1 MSDVGQLNVRV
12 GMDSSGFQNGISNLN
27 REMKR
32 VQSEFQLASS
42 ELGKHGSALDGLR
55 LNSDRLTR
63 QTEIQRQKVEALEAA
78 HQKSVE
84 TKGADARATQELEI
98 KLNKAKA
105 TLNGMEQD
113 LKSLNQEIAKQES
126 GWYKMGK
133 ALEPIGQKMQDIGK
147 GMQSVGKNLTR
158 TVTLPLVGLGAAA
171 IKVGMDFE
179 AGMSEVAAISGA
191 TGEEFEK
198 LSALAKEM
206 GATTKF
212 SASQSAEAMKYM
224 AMAGW
229 DTTQMLDGLEGI
241 MMLAAASGESLASV
255 SDIVTDALTAFGM
268 SAGQSAEFADL
279 LANTA
284 SSANVNVATMG
295 ETFKYAAP
303 LFGAL
308 GYSAEDAALAI
319 GLMGN
324 AGIKGSQ
331 AGTALRGALTSLA
344 DPSGDAAVLM
354 KELGLSITDA
364 SGEMKPFKEVMDDL
378 RSAFGNLDEA
388 QQAQAASTLFGRNAM
403 SGMLAII
410 NASETDYAKLTEAT
424 REYSGAAGEM
434 AEIMED
440 NLQGQLTKLKSALE
454 GVGIQIFE
462 ILVPH
467 LNTLVAA
474 LMKAVEFFAN
484 LPEPVQTV
492 IVAVAGLAAALG
504 PVIYILGSIVA
515 KAGVLI
521 SAFSK
526 ISIAIAGK
534 TAALGGA
541 TAASGA
547 LVAAKGALAAA
558 FAALTAPIALVV
570 AAIVAVI
577 GIGYLL
583 IRNWDTIKEVGAEVW
598 TGLKDGVSRAVS
610 GIGEGITLLKD
621 WFSDLPARLSAAFQ
635 AASAHVAQ
643 WVSSVQEGFAEMVT
657 RTGEKV
663 VELVQWFR
671 ELPERVGVFLL
682 KLFFEDIPYYVGYG
696 LALIVQLVQEGIET
710 TVQWFSELPERLSTW
725 LAQTVENMALWWETA
740 KENTI
745 ETVTTMIHQT
755 VTFFSELPGK
765 VGQWLQNTF
774 VTVRGKMT
782 EIRVNM
788 VESMKAAVAAV
799 IVFFMELPAKVG
811 QWLSQTR
818 QRITGF
824 GREALSAAKEAGKSI
839 VKGIMDEV
847 LGLPSRVATTLRNIG
862 TTIRNAA
869 SSLWS
874 SAKNAGASLT
884 AGWKDGMGERSPSY
898 IERSMS
904 RIVGYMDDSVST
916 LGRQFQALDNFSANP
931 TLGVVPAL
939 AYAGGS
945 SGLAQRPDTIEQP
958 MISPITIEHMHVRD
972 DSDIEKIAVR
982 LHELQRKR
990 NRGV

>member
-12 GMDSSGFQNGISNLN
+12 GMDSSGFQNGVSNLN

-63 QTEIQRQKVEALEAA
+63 QTELQRQKVEALEAA

-126 GWYKMGK
+126 GWYRLGK
-133 ALEPIGQKMQDIGK
+133 SLEPVGQKMQDIGK
-147 GMQSVGKNLTR
+147 GMQSVGKDLTR

-229 DTTQMLDGLEGI
+229 DTTQMLDGLSGI

-268 SAGQSAEFADL
+268 SAAQSAEFADL
-279 LANTA
+279 LASTA

-354 KELGLSITDA
+354 KELGISITDA

-410 NASETDYAKLTEAT
+410 NASESDYAKLTEAT
-424 REYSGAAGEM
+424 RQYSGAAGEM

-583 IRNWDTIKEVGAEVW
+583 IKNWDTIKEVGAAVW
-598 TGLKDGVSRAVS
+598 AGLKNGVSRAVS
-610 GIGEGITLLKD
+610 RIGEGLTLLKD
-621 WFSDLPARLSAAFQ
+621 WFADLPGKLSAAFE
-635 AASAHVAQ
+635 AARAHVAQ
-643 WVSSVQEGFAEMVT
+643 WVSSVQEGFAALVT
-657 RTGEKV
+657 RAGEKV

-682 KLFFEDIPYYVGYG
+682 KLFLEDIPYYVGYG
-696 LALIVQLVQEGIET
+696 LALMVQLVKEGIEA
-710 TVQWFSELPERLSTW
+710 TVQWFSELPERVWEW
-725 LAQTVENMALWWETA
+725 LVNTAVRLGQFAIEARERAVEAGRSVL
-740 KENTI
+740 ENVI
-745 ETVTTMIHQT
+745 AFIR
-755 VTFFSELPGK
+755 ELPGRIWD
-765 VGQWLQNTF
+765 WLLRTADR
-774 VTVRGKMT
+774 VTSFASEAR
-782 EIRVNM
+782 
-788 VESMKAAVAAV
+788 
-799 IVFFMELPAKVG
+799 
-811 QWLSQTR
+811 TR
-818 QRITGF
+818 AI
-824 GREALSAAKEAGKSI
+824 SAG
-839 VKGIMDEV
+839 
-847 LGLPSRVATTLRNIG
+847 RNIING
-862 TTIRNAA
+862 IVDTIRNLPGEVWNILTQTARRLLDIGGTLWRNAREAA
-869 SSLWS
+869 SNLWNGFKRGLGI
-874 SAKNAGASLT
+874 A
-884 AGWKDGMGERSPSY
+884 SPSY
-898 IERSMS
+898 IEKALEKIIESS
-904 RIVGYMDDSVST
+904 GET
-916 LGRQFQALDNFSANP
+916 LDKLKKDFSALSRLKVEP
-931 TLGVVPAL
+931 QISPGISPVPAL
-939 AYAGGS
+939 AVATAPVPTP
-945 SGLAQRPDTIEQP
+945 GLGQSFYDQRINGPLVVVENMT
-958 MISPITIEHMHVRD
+958 VR
-972 DSDIEKIAVR
+972 SEEDIET
-982 LHELQRKR
+982 LSRKLYR
-990 NRGV
+990 YIEAANRGRGRL